1 MVRPLLVALLILGI
15 PSLAT
20 ANTGRLATD
29 PPDTAQCV
37 THAAQTFRVP
47 ELPLWALLDVEGG
60 RVGAVSRNTNGSYD
74 IGPMQINSTWL
85 PTLGRSGI
93 SERMVRDNLCMNI
106 YVGTWIFAKE
116 LQRHGGDMPKAF
128 ATYHSPTPRFQYRYL
143 GLIQSA
149 LEKRVGRMKQEAALA
164 RGS

>member
-1 MVRPLLVALLILGI
+1 MVRIILSVLIILAAPGVALA
-15 PSLAT
+15 SK
-20 ANTGRLATD
+20 GRLASD
-29 PPDTAQCV
+29 PPDTARCV
-37 THAAQTFRVP
+37 AHAAETFRVP
-47 ELPLWALLDVEGG
+47 ELPLWVLLDVEAG

-74 IGPMQINSTWL
+74 IGPMQINSSWL
-85 PTLGRSGI
+85 KRLGPAGI
-93 SERMVRDNLCMNI
+93 SEHMIRDNLCINI

-149 LEKRVGRMKQEAALA
+149 LERRVQRMKLEAAQA
-164 RGS
+164 RG